1 MTEEDRMGTQAE
13 TCYAYEPDIVH
24 APGETLMEWLDEHDM
39 TRAALAAR
47 TALSTK
53 HINELAAGI
62 EPITDETA
70 LSLER
75 VTGVPASL
83 WCRLEASYRR

>member
-1 MTEEDRMGTQAE
+1 MDTRADTH
-13 TCYAYEPDIVH
+13 YAYEPDVVYS
-24 APGETLMEWLDEHDM
+24 PGETLREWLDEHDM
-39 TRAALAAR
+39 TQAELAAR
-47 TALSTK
+47 TELSTK
-53 HINELAAGI
+53 YINELAAGI

-83 WCRLEASYRR
+83 WSQLEASYRS